1 MGFAP
6 FGKFRGSEG
15 TQPLAFL
22 RPGKQLSVVSDQRET
37 VEYCDS

>member
-6 FGKFRGSEG
+6 FEKFRGSEG

-22 RPGKQLSVVSDQRET
+22 HPLEEQ
-37 VEYCDS
+37 